1 MPENFQNISDWRAE
15 LEKKLRWLLIAR
27 LIILIFLFS
36 TLILFLSQYQFLFK
50 LFVIYGLVTL
60 GYLTALYFWN
70 IAHKEVRFGFLYAIE
85 LLIEIGFETAII
97 QYTGGESSPFTLLY
111 MLTILSSAFFFE
123 LPGTVAT
130 ATVAAVAY
138 SILIYLRTKGIITPI
153 YMQNQEIIHRDPE
166 VVFLS
171 AYLRV
176 CFLYIVAFLS
186 GYLSSKIKTHLGELE
201 VAKQQLE
208 RAQWNTDQI
217 IQHMRSGLI
226 TVDENGRAVY
236 FNPAASRILQLPAD
250 EVLGKEI
257 SRTFPERLKP
267 LTDALLSALKSP
279 TVRRSEIEIENKYGQ
294 KIPLAVAIS
303 TLKIGDKIQGVI
315 GLFEDI
321 TEDKRREELMQ
332 QMEKMAAIGELSAR
346 LAHELRNPLA
356 AIRGGVEMLM
366 DELKNA
372 PLGKNHAIVSELIIR
387 ETDRLTQ
394 ILENFLTF
402 ARLKELPPEYFRTE
416 SVDVS
421 ELVRRLIDEYT
432 RLRLGDKKIVFVDN
446 LPPHIEIVGKK
457 DHIEQVFRNLFNNA
471 VEVMDEGKITISAAG
486 ERTGLFGGEPLTGIT
501 VHNTGPAIPRENL
514 HKIFEPFFST
524 KPKGTGLGLSI
535 VQGIVNQLGGY
546 IEVRSAEGEGTAFTI
561 YFPKSSGENRAT

>member
-1 MPENFQNISDWRAE
+1 MSEDAKNIPNWRTE
-15 LEKKLRWLLIAR
+15 LERKLRWLLVAR

-36 TLILFLSQYQFLFK
+36 TLVLFLSQHQFLFK
-50 LFVIYGLVTL
+50 LFVIYGLITL
-60 GYLTALYFWN
+60 GYLAALYFWN
-70 IAHKEVRFGFLYAIE
+70 IARREVRFGFLYGIE

-130 ATVAAVAY
+130 ATAAALAY
-138 SILIYLRTKGIITPI
+138 SILIYLRTRGIITPI
-153 YMQNQEIIHRDPE
+153 YMPNQALIHPDPE
-166 VVFLS
+166 FIFLS

-201 VAKQQLE
+201 AAKQQLE

-250 EVLGKEI
+250 EVLGEEI
-257 SRTFPERLKP
+257 SRTFPDRLKP
-267 LTDALLSALKSP
+267 LTDALLAALKSP

-366 DELKNA
+366 DELQSA
-372 PLGKNHAIVSELIIR
+372 QLGKNHAVVSELIIR

-394 ILENFLTF
+394 LLENFLTF
-402 ARLKELPPEYFRTE
+402 ARLKELSPEYFRTE

-432 RLRLGDKKIVFVDN
+432 RLRLGDKKIQFVNN

-471 VEVMDEGKITISAAG
+471 VEVMDEGKITISATG
-486 ERTGLFGGEPLTGIT
+486 ERTGLFGGEPLIGIT

-546 IEVRSAEGEGTAFTI
+546 IEVHSAEGEGTAFTI